1 MMATT
6 QLTASGHPIEMR
18 HVIGWYAG
26 RGVRIVV
33 AAAAALAVIATIS
46 LLVLAV
52 SSYRPMIVR
61 GEGMEPIFS
70 TGDVVVSQVVA
81 ASSIKAG
88 DVVTYVDGMRGGAL
102 VTERVLEVTA
112 SDSEYSFTTMGAGRT
127 SVEHLAV
134 AIDGEIGRI
143 AYQPP
148 GLGRILDLTTSA
160 TARLA
165 AMALVA
171 LLLIRPVVQRA
182 RLELS
187 L

>member
-1 MMATT
+1 MMTTT
-6 QLTASGHPIEMR
+6 QLTASGHPIETR
-18 HVIGWYAG
+18 HIIGWYAG

-46 LLVLAV
+46 LLALAG

-61 GEGMEPIFS
+61 GEGMEPTFN

-88 DVVTYVDGMRGGAL
+88 DVVTYIDGMRGGAL
-102 VTERVLEVTA
+102 VTERVLEVTP
-112 SDSEYSFTTMGAGRT
+112 SDSEYSFTTMGAGKT

-143 AYQPP
+143 TYQPP
-148 GLGRILDLTTSA
+148 GLGRILDLTTSPS
-160 TARLA
+160 TRLA
-165 AMALVA
+165 AMAVVA
-171 LLLIRPVVQRA
+171 LLLLRPVVR
-182 RLELS
+182 RGRFELN